1 MKPRFST
8 GKENQVQTHN
18 EIAKIKEKEEILK
31 VDRKND
37 TLCIG
42 EQCISHQK
50 L

>member
-1 MKPRFST
+1 MKPKQST
-8 GKENQVQTHN
+8 CKENHVQTRN
-18 EIAKIKEKEEILK
+18 EIAEIKEKEEILK
-31 VDRKND
+31 AGEND